1 VPIATIG
8 AGWEFPV
15 AITPSGGVDM
25 ASGAR
30 KLEQSMR
37 LILTTYPGER
47 VKRPEFG
54 SRLRD
59 YVFAPTT
66 PDVLA
71 EMAAVVRTAL
81 ERWEPRA
88 DIVDVRAHPRPEQP
102 AHVLIDIT
110 YQVRDEDEVRALV
123 LLFDSRPDEGGE

>member
-1 VPIATIG
+1 MPIATIG

-15 AITPSGGVDM
+15 TITPSGGVDM

-71 EMAAVVRTAL
+71 ELAAVVRAAL

-88 DIVDVRAHPRPEQP
+88 DVVDVRAYPRPDQP
-102 AHVLIDIT
+102 AHVLIDIA
-110 YQVRDEDEVRALV
+110 YRVREEDEVRALV
-123 LLFDSRPDEGGE
+123 LRFDSRPDEGGE

>member
-1 VPIATIG
+1 MSVATIG

-15 AITPSGGVDM
+15 AITPSGGVDT
-25 ASGAR
+25 AAGVR

-47 VKRPEFG
+47 AMRPEFG

-59 YVFAPTT
+59 YVFAPTN
-66 PDVLA
+66 PEVLA
-71 EMAAVVRTAL
+71 ELAGVVRSAL

-88 DIVDVRAHPRPEQP
+88 EIVAVAANPHPEHA
-102 AHVLIDIT
+102 AHVLIDVD
-110 YQVRDEDEVRALV
+110 YRVRDDDEVRVLV
-123 LLFDSRPDEGGE
+123 LDFDARPDEGGE

>member
-1 VPIATIG
+1 VSVATIG

-15 AITPSGGVDM
+15 AITPSGGVDV
-25 ASGAR
+25 AAGVR

-47 VKRPEFG
+47 AMRPEFG

-66 PDVLA
+66 PAVLA
-71 EMAAVVRTAL
+71 ELAGVVRSAL

-88 DIVDVRAHPRPEQP
+88 EIVGVEAYPRPEQP
-102 AHVLIDIT
+102 SHVLIDIA
-110 YQVRDEDEVRALV
+110 YRVRDEDEVHALV
-123 LLFDSRPDEGGE
+123 LRFDARPDEGGE